1 MKKILIIGF
10 GLIGGSLAKSLKKLD
25 FIEQIAGF
33 DINSQTLRE
42 AKKLDVIDKIF
53 NFEQKLTNYDL
64 IAVCSPLASYHDVFE
79 KLSLSLISCEKKPI
93 IIDLGSLKSFIQK
106 EIPQNLTENFI
117 ACHPIAGSELSGFEN
132 SVDDLFYGKK
142 FIICQNKP
150 NKNEDI
156 KKVVNLFK
164 KIGCDI
170 DFIDAVKHDEIY
182 ALVSHLPQFLSF
194 LTKEFSP
201 KNFENDMLKKNFR
214 LDNSNEKIWGE
225 IFALNE
231 KNIEK
236 FYVEFYEN
244 LLYFAQDLE
253 EQKFDEI
260 VQNIAKIAKTLPKNT
275 KNLPKIAKN
284 DKNITKILF
293 RLIIVASYVK
303 INDVK
308 DYLNYTGSG
317 FNDFSSIIFLLQ
329 NNNLSQLFEEFGD
342 EILELI
348 DKI

>member
-1 MKKILIIGF
+1 
-10 GLIGGSLAKSLKKLD
+10 
-25 FIEQIAGF
+25 
-33 DINSQTLRE
+33 
-42 AKKLDVIDKIF
+42 
-53 NFEQKLTNYDL
+53 
-64 IAVCSPLASYHDVFE
+64 
-79 KLSLSLISCEKKPI
+79 
-93 IIDLGSLKSFIQK
+93 
-106 EIPQNLTENFI
+106 
-117 ACHPIAGSELSGFEN
+117 
-132 SVDDLFYGKK
+132 
-142 FIICQNKP
+142 
-150 NKNEDI
+150 
-156 KKVVNLFK
+156 
-164 KIGCDI
+164 
-170 DFIDAVKHDEIY
+170 
-182 ALVSHLPQFLSF
+182 
-194 LTKEFSP
+194 
-201 KNFENDMLKKNFR
+201 NFENDMLKKNFR